1 MAVATIA
8 GQNLQDAVTGFV
20 LGRARTPAEA
30 AASGATAGPSRSQD
44 VRVPIGSDS
53 DVVAARH
60 TGRALSRHAGFSS
73 ADATIVATAISELAR
88 NIVLY
93 AARGE
98 IVLSLARQQT
108 RVGLTVVARDDGPGI
123 PDIHQAMQDGY
134 SSGGRLGVGLPGV
147 KRLMD
152 DFQIFS
158 TLGHGTTVTVTKWK
172 AAA

>member
-1 MAVATIA
+1 MAVAMIA
-8 GQNLQDAVTGFV
+8 GRNPQDAVTGSV
-20 LGRARTPAEA
+20 LARACTPGEGAGI
-30 AASGATAGPSRSQD
+30 GATAGPSRPQE
-44 VRVPIGSDS
+44 VRVPIVSDS
-53 DVVAARH
+53 DVVAARR
-60 TGRALSRHAGFSS
+60 TGRVLSMHVGFSS

-98 IVLSLARQQT
+98 IVMSLVRQQA
-108 RVGLTVVARDDGPGI
+108 RIGLTVVARDDGPGI
-123 PDIHQAMQDGY
+123 PDIRQAMQDGY

-158 TLGHGTTVTVTKWK
+158 TIGHGTTVTVTKWRE
-172 AAA
+172 AA